1 MIEIYW
7 KLIILIGRIHLAYG
21 IKVKGRL
28 IVTCIER
35 RIYD

>member
-1 MIEIYW
+1 MIGIYW
-7 KLIILIGRIHLAYG
+7 KLIMLISRIHLVYG

>member
-7 KLIILIGRIHLAYG
+7 KLIILINRIYLVHG
-21 IKVKGRL
+21 IMVKGRL
-28 IVTCIER
+28 IVTCIGR

>member
-1 MIEIYW
+1 M
-7 KLIILIGRIHLAYG
+7 LINRIHLVYG

>member
-7 KLIILIGRIHLAYG
+7 KLIILISRIHLVYG
-21 IKVKGRL
+21 IKMKGRL